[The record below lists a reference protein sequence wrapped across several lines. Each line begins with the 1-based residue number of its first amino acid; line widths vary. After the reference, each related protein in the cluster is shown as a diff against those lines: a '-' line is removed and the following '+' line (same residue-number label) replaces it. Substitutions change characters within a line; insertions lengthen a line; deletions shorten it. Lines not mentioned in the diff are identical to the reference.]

1 MNELIIFAAKYLF
14 LVSIVIIG
22 IFFLSLPKAD
32 KKKMFLLGLVSGV
45 ISLVLLKI
53 SAMIVQDPRP
63 FVVNHVIPLIPHAA
77 DNGFPSDHTLITM
90 WLATVVFLFNKRLGI
105 VLMIISLI
113 VGIARVLALVHHPV
127 DIVGS
132 VGIAIISI
140 MITKTVSSS
149 LHF

>member
-1 MNELIIFAAKYLF
+1 MIIFAATYLF
-14 LVSIVIIG
+14 LTSIVITS
-22 IFFLSLPKAD
+22 IFFLTLPKTD
-32 KKKMFLLGLVSGV
+32 RKKMFLLGLLSGV

-53 SAMIVQDPRP
+53 SAMVVQDPRP

-90 WLATVVFLFNKRLGI
+90 WLATVVFLVNKRLGI
-105 VLMIISLI
+105 VLTIISLI

-132 VGIAIISI
+132 IFIAIISVA
-140 MITKTVSSS
+140 ITKYVISY